1 MRKNLILGIVGP
13 SASGKSSVVAALHR
27 ALGAR
32 ISVVACDD
40 SYKPAARCP
49 VVDLHALPWPLGRT
63 PDAFVRRGCADM
75 NHPDAIEWRDVA
87 ANLFRADAQSDAGDC
102 VVIVEGLLLASD
114 HSGAARVRELCD
126 VFVVLG
132 VPPDDAAAQEACWR
146 RKWTRE
152 HLGKQS
158 YRTRGVD
165 AADYRCYWERYV
177 WPRWIEHGAESTAM
191 TEIAT
196 ATSTL
201 QLRATDA
208 PAQSVAR
215 LVEWLDEQRGGARAR
230 Q

>member
-1 MRKNLILGIVGP
+1 MIVCGIVGP
-13 SASGKSSVVAALHR
+13 SAAGKSSVVAALRR

-32 ISVVACDD
+32 LAVVACDD

-49 VVDLHALPWPLGRT
+49 IVDLHALPWPLGRT
-63 PDAFVRRGCADM
+63 PDAFARRGCADM

-87 ANLFRADAQSDAGDC
+87 ADVCRAGSKSDAGDRI
-102 VVIVEGLLLASD
+102 VIVEGLLLASD
-114 HSGAARVRELCD
+114 HRGAARVRELCD

-132 VPPDDAAAQEACWR
+132 VPSDDADAQEACWR

-158 YRTRGVD
+158 YRSRGVD
-165 AADYRCYWERYV
+165 ADDYRCYWERYV
-177 WPRWIEHGAESTAM
+177 WPRWVEHGAASMAM
-191 TEIAT
+191 TEIA
-196 ATSTL
+196 AAPSTL

-215 LVEWLDEQRGGARAR
+215 LVAWLDAQRASP
-230 Q
+230 QMQ